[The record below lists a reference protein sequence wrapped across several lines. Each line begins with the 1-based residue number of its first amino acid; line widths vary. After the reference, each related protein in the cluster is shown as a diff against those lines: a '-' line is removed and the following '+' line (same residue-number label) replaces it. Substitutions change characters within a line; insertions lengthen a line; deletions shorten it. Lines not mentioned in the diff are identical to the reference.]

1 VAPRY
6 HAGSRDHLEPV
17 DVDAW
22 LTDSWRPSR
31 PLAQH
36 RIRPPRGAHLAD
48 GAVRKLTDHVE
59 ATDVAACPC
68 STWNRTSR
76 TDLTEFY

>member
-1 VAPRY
+1 MWMPGSRISGGLPAAYAAPDPAATGRAPRK
-6 HAGSRDHLEPV
+6 
-17 DVDAW
+17 
-22 LTDSWRPSR
+22 
-31 PLAQH
+31 
-36 RIRPPRGAHLAD
+36 

-76 TDLTEFY
+76 TDLTEYC